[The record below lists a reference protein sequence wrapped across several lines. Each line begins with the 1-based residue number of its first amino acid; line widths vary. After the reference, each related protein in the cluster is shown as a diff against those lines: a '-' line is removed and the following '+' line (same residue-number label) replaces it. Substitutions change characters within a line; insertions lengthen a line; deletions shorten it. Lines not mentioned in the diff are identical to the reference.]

1 MRDAGVGLEREVLQ
15 LWIKRDRDNRVQWGV
30 DAPDERGEIEK
41 DVSTQ
46 TVLLDDQE
54 GRGRYNLGAFIMSRA
69 CQASDVL
76 TY

>member
-1 MRDAGVGLEREVLQ
+1 MRGLVLSVRFCGSG
-15 LWIKRDRDNRVQWGV
+15 LKEIEIIESNGGV
-30 DAPDERGEIEK
+30 DAPDERGEIGK